1 MYHYSLLQWML
12 FFYIYCFF
20 GWIIESTYVSVCTG
34 NWVNRGFMRG
44 PVIPIYGT
52 GAVIV
57 LFAVIPFR
65 TSPIL
70 VFIVGTVAASILEFV
85 TGFVME
91 RIYKVRY
98 WDYSD
103 KPFNLCG
110 YICLF
115 NSLCWGVLSI
125 LLIYLVHSW
134 VEKGVL
140 FLNDM
145 VLLSI
150 DSGISSLFIVDL
162 FNSSTTAVE
171 LKRMLANSQKLKDDL
186 MNIHNKMIEF
196 NTAIANGKEKMDEL
210 KQMSLQELYISARDN
225 MSNIASDKDSPELQN
240 LKNKLDLLKDKY
252 YKRMLAEDKAKFKLL
267 KNNPKAVSYKYKESL
282 REIMDKAKNIKKRN
296 NSKDHMLK
304 SIWSF

>member
-1 MYHYSLLQWML
+1 MYHYSILQWML

-34 NWVNRGFMRG
+34 NCVNRGFMRG

-52 GAVIV
+52 GAIII

-70 VFIVGTVAASILEFV
+70 VFIIGTIAASVLEFV

-171 LKRMLANSQKLKDDL
+171 LKKMLANSQKLKDDL
-186 MNIHNKMIEF
+186 MNVHNKMIEF

-210 KQMSLQELYISARDN
+210 KKMSLQELYISARDN
-225 MSNIASDKDSPELQN
+225 MSNIATDKDSPELQN
-240 LKNKLDLLKDKY
+240 LKKKLDSLKDKY

-267 KNNPKAVSYKYKESL
+267 KNNPRAVSYKYKESF
-282 REIMDKAKNIKKRN
+282 REMMDKAKKYKKE
-296 NSKDHMLK
+296 K
-304 SIWSF
+304 

>member
-267 KNNPKAVSYKYKESL
+267 KNNPKAVSYKYRESL
-282 REIMDKAKNIKKRN
+282 REIMDKAKREIK
-296 NSKDHMLK
+296 
-304 SIWSF
+304 

>member
-52 GAVIV
+52 GAIII

-70 VFIVGTVAASILEFV
+70 VFILGTIAASVLEFV

-225 MSNIASDKDSPELQN
+225 MSNIATDKNSPELQN

-267 KNNPKAVSYKYKESL
+267 KNNPRAVSYKYKESF
-282 REIMDKAKNIKKRN
+282 REMMDKAKKYKKE
-296 NSKDHMLK
+296 K
-304 SIWSF
+304 

>member
-1 MYHYSLLQWML
+1 MYHYSILQWML

-52 GAVIV
+52 GAIII

-70 VFIVGTVAASILEFV
+70 VFILGTIAASVLEFV

-171 LKRMLANSQKLKDDL
+171 LKKMLANSQKLKDDL
-186 MNIHNKMIEF
+186 MNVHNKMIEF

-210 KQMSLQELYISARDN
+210 KKMSLQELYISARDN
-225 MSNIASDKDSPELQN
+225 ITNIALDEDSPELQN
-240 LKNKLDLLKDKY
+240 LKKKLDSLKDKY

-267 KNNPKAVSYKYKESL
+267 KNNPRAVSYKYKESF
-282 REIMDKAKNIKKRN
+282 REMMDKAKKYKKE
-296 NSKDHMLK
+296 K
-304 SIWSF
+304 

>member
-134 VEKGVL
+134 IEKGVL

-282 REIMDKAKNIKKRN
+282 REIMDKAKKYKKE
-296 NSKDHMLK
+296 K
-304 SIWSF
+304 

>member
-134 VEKGVL
+134 IEKGVL

-210 KQMSLQELYISARDN
+210 KQMSLQELYISASDN

-240 LKNKLDLLKDKY
+240 LKNRLDLLKDKY

-267 KNNPKAVSYKYKESL
+267 KNNPKAVSYKYRESL
-282 REIMDKAKNIKKRN
+282 REIMDKAKKYKKE
-296 NSKDHMLK
+296 K
-304 SIWSF
+304 

>member
-1 MYHYSLLQWML
+1 ML

-282 REIMDKAKNIKKRN
+282 REIMDKAKKYKKE
-296 NSKDHMLK
+296 K
-304 SIWSF
+304 

>member
-1 MYHYSLLQWML
+1 MYHYSILQWML

-20 GWIIESTYVSVCTG
+20 GWIIESIYVSVCAG

-52 GAVIV
+52 GAIII

-70 VFIVGTVAASILEFV
+70 VFIIGTIAASVLEFV

-171 LKRMLANSQKLKDDL
+171 LKKMLANSQKLKDDL
-186 MNIHNKMIEF
+186 MNVHNKMIEF

-210 KQMSLQELYISARDN
+210 KKMSLQELYISARDN
-225 MSNIASDKDSPELQN
+225 ITNIALDEDSPELQN
-240 LKNKLDLLKDKY
+240 LKKKLDSLKDKY

-267 KNNPKAVSYKYKESL
+267 KNNPKAVSYKYKESF
-282 REIMDKAKNIKKRN
+282 REMMDKAKKYKKE
-296 NSKDHMLK
+296 K
-304 SIWSF
+304 

>member
-52 GAVIV
+52 GAIII

-65 TSPIL
+65 TSPVL
-70 VFIVGTVAASILEFV
+70 VFILGTIVASVLEFV

-171 LKRMLANSQKLKDDL
+171 LKKMLANSQKLKDDL
-186 MNIHNKMIEF
+186 MNVHNKMIEF

-210 KQMSLQELYISARDN
+210 KKMSLQELYISARDN
-225 MSNIASDKDSPELQN
+225 ITNIALDEDSPELQN
-240 LKNKLDLLKDKY
+240 LKKKLDSLKDKY

-267 KNNPKAVSYKYKESL
+267 KNNPRAVSYKYKESF
-282 REIMDKAKNIKKRN
+282 REMMDKAKKYKKE
-296 NSKDHMLK
+296 K
-304 SIWSF
+304 

>member
-1 MYHYSLLQWML
+1 MYHYSILQWML

-20 GWIIESTYVSVCTG
+20 GWIIESIYVSVCTG

-52 GAVIV
+52 GAIII

-70 VFIVGTVAASILEFV
+70 VFIIGTIAASVLEFV

-171 LKRMLANSQKLKDDL
+171 LKKMLANSQKLKDDL
-186 MNIHNKMIEF
+186 MNVHNKMIEF

-210 KQMSLQELYISARDN
+210 KKMSLQELYISARDN
-225 MSNIASDKDSPELQN
+225 ITNIALDEDSPELQN
-240 LKNKLDLLKDKY
+240 LKKKLDSLKDKY

-267 KNNPKAVSYKYKESL
+267 KNNPKAVSYKYKESF
-282 REIMDKAKNIKKRN
+282 REMMDKAKKYKKE
-296 NSKDHMLK
+296 K
-304 SIWSF
+304 

>member
-210 KQMSLQELYISARDN
+210 KQMSLQEFYISARDN

-282 REIMDKAKNIKKRN
+282 REIMDKAKKYKKE
-296 NSKDHMLK
+296 K
-304 SIWSF
+304 

>member
-110 YICLF
+110 YICIF

-134 VEKGVL
+134 IEKGVL

-282 REIMDKAKNIKKRN
+282 REIMDKAKKYKKE
-296 NSKDHMLK
+296 K
-304 SIWSF
+304 

>member
-34 NWVNRGFMRG
+34 NWVDRGFMRG

-282 REIMDKAKNIKKRN
+282 REIMDKAKKYKKE
-296 NSKDHMLK
+296 K
-304 SIWSF
+304 

>member
-1 MYHYSLLQWML
+1 MYHYSILQWML

-52 GAVIV
+52 GAIII

-70 VFIVGTVAASILEFV
+70 VFIIGTIAASVLEFV

-171 LKRMLANSQKLKDDL
+171 LKKMLANSQKLKDDL
-186 MNIHNKMIEF
+186 MNVHNKMIEF

-210 KQMSLQELYISARDN
+210 KKMSLQELYISARDN
-225 MSNIASDKDSPELQN
+225 ITNIALDEDSPELQN
-240 LKNKLDLLKDKY
+240 LKKKLDSLKDKY

-282 REIMDKAKNIKKRN
+282 REIMDKAKKYKKE
-296 NSKDHMLK
+296 K
-304 SIWSF
+304 

>member
-1 MYHYSLLQWML
+1 MYHYSILQWML

-52 GAVIV
+52 GAIII

-70 VFIVGTVAASILEFV
+70 VFILGTIAASVLEFV

-225 MSNIASDKDSPELQN
+225 MSNIATDKNSPELQN

-267 KNNPKAVSYKYKESL
+267 KNNPRAVSYKYKESF
-282 REIMDKAKNIKKRN
+282 REMMDKAKKYKKE
-296 NSKDHMLK
+296 K
-304 SIWSF
+304 

>member
-134 VEKGVL
+134 IEKGVL

-186 MNIHNKMIEF
+186 MNIHNKIEF

-282 REIMDKAKNIKKRN
+282 REIMDKAKKYKKE
-296 NSKDHMLK
+296 K
-304 SIWSF
+304 

>member
-20 GWIIESTYVSVCTG
+20 GWIIKSIYVSVCTG

-282 REIMDKAKNIKKRN
+282 REIMDKAKKYKKE
-296 NSKDHMLK
+296 K
-304 SIWSF
+304 

>member
-1 MYHYSLLQWML
+1 MYHYSILQWML

-52 GAVIV
+52 GAIII

-70 VFIVGTVAASILEFV
+70 VFIIGTIAASVLEFV

-171 LKRMLANSQKLKDDL
+171 LKKMLANSQKLKDDL
-186 MNIHNKMIEF
+186 MNVHNKMIEF
-196 NTAIANGKEKMDEL
+196 NIAIANGKEKMDEL
-210 KQMSLQELYISARDN
+210 KKMSLQELYISARDN
-225 MSNIASDKDSPELQN
+225 MSNIATDKDSPELQN
-240 LKNKLDLLKDKY
+240 LKKKLDSLKDKY

-267 KNNPKAVSYKYKESL
+267 KNNPRAVSYKYKESF
-282 REIMDKAKNIKKRN
+282 REMMDKAKKYKKE
-296 NSKDHMLK
+296 K
-304 SIWSF
+304 

>member
-1 MYHYSLLQWML
+1 ML

-20 GWIIESTYVSVCTG
+20 GWIIESIYVSVCTG
-34 NWVNRGFMRG
+34 NWINRGFMRG

-65 TSPIL
+65 TIPVL
-70 VFIVGTVAASILEFV
+70 VFIVGMISASVLEFI

-91 RIYKVRY
+91 KIYKVRY

-140 FLNDM
+140 LLNDM

-150 DSGISSLFIVDL
+150 NSGISSLFIVDL

-171 LKRMLANSQKLKDDL
+171 LKKMLANSQKLKDDL
-186 MNIHNKMIEF
+186 MNIHNKMIEV
-196 NTAIANGKEKMDEL
+196 NAAIANGKEKMDEL
-210 KQMSLQELYISARDN
+210 KKLSLQELYISARDN
-225 MSNIASDKDSPELQN
+225 ITNISSDANSPELQN
-240 LKNKLDLLKDKY
+240 LKQKLDLLKDKY
-252 YKRMLAEDKAKFKLL
+252 YKRMLAEDKAKIKLL
-267 KNNPKAVSYKYKESL
+267 KNNPKAVSYKYKDTFK
-282 REIMDKAKNIKKRN
+282 EIMDKAKKYKK
-296 NSKDHMLK
+296 
-304 SIWSF
+304 

>member
-225 MSNIASDKDSPELQN
+225 ITNIALDEDSPELQN
-240 LKNKLDLLKDKY
+240 LKKKLDSLKDKY

-282 REIMDKAKNIKKRN
+282 REIMDKAKKYKKE
-296 NSKDHMLK
+296 K
-304 SIWSF
+304 

>member
-171 LKRMLANSQKLKDDL
+171 LNRMLANSQKLKDDL

-282 REIMDKAKNIKKRN
+282 REIMDKAKKYKKE
-296 NSKDHMLK
+296 K
-304 SIWSF
+304 

>member
-134 VEKGVL
+134 IEKGVL

-240 LKNKLDLLKDKY
+240 LKNKLDLFKDKY

-282 REIMDKAKNIKKRN
+282 REIMDKAKKYKKE
-296 NSKDHMLK
+296 K
-304 SIWSF
+304 

>member
-210 KQMSLQELYISARDN
+210 KQMSLQELYISARDK

-282 REIMDKAKNIKKRN
+282 REIMDKAKKYKKE
-296 NSKDHMLK
+296 K
-304 SIWSF
+304 

>member
-20 GWIIESTYVSVCTG
+20 GWIIESIYVSVCTG

-225 MSNIASDKDSPELQN
+225 MSNSASDKDSPELQN

-282 REIMDKAKNIKKRN
+282 REIMDKAKKYKKE
-296 NSKDHMLK
+296 K
-304 SIWSF
+304 

>member
-1 MYHYSLLQWML
+1 
-12 FFYIYCFF
+12 
-20 GWIIESTYVSVCTG
+20 
-34 NWVNRGFMRG
+34 MRG

-282 REIMDKAKNIKKRN
+282 REIMDKAKKYKKE
-296 NSKDHMLK
+296 K
-304 SIWSF
+304 

>member
-162 FNSSTTAVE
+162 FYSSKTAVE

-282 REIMDKAKNIKKRN
+282 REIMDKAKKYKKE
-296 NSKDHMLK
+296 K
-304 SIWSF
+304 

>member
-1 MYHYSLLQWML
+1 MYHYSLLQGML

-52 GAVIV
+52 GAIII

-65 TSPIL
+65 TSPVL
-70 VFIVGTVAASILEFV
+70 VFILGTIAASVLEFV

-171 LKRMLANSQKLKDDL
+171 LKKMLANSQKLKDDL
-186 MNIHNKMIEF
+186 MNVHNKMIEF

-210 KQMSLQELYISARDN
+210 KKMSLQELYISARDN
-225 MSNIASDKDSPELQN
+225 ITNIALDEDSPELQN
-240 LKNKLDLLKDKY
+240 LKKKLDSLKDKY

-267 KNNPKAVSYKYKESL
+267 KNNPRAVSYKYKESF
-282 REIMDKAKNIKKRN
+282 REIMDKAKKYKKE
-296 NSKDHMLK
+296 K
-304 SIWSF
+304 

>member
-110 YICLF
+110 YICIF

-282 REIMDKAKNIKKRN
+282 REIMDKAKKYKKE
-296 NSKDHMLK
+296 K
-304 SIWSF
+304 

>member
-1 MYHYSLLQWML
+1 MYHYSILQLML

-52 GAVIV
+52 GAIII

-70 VFIVGTVAASILEFV
+70 VFIIGTIAASVLEFV

-171 LKRMLANSQKLKDDL
+171 LKKMLANSQKLKDDL
-186 MNIHNKMIEF
+186 MNVHNKMIEF

-210 KQMSLQELYISARDN
+210 KKMSLQELYISARDN
-225 MSNIASDKDSPELQN
+225 MSNIATDKDSPELQN
-240 LKNKLDLLKDKY
+240 LKKKLDSLKDKY

-267 KNNPKAVSYKYKESL
+267 KNNPRAVSYKYKESF
-282 REIMDKAKNIKKRN
+282 REMMDKAKKYKKE
-296 NSKDHMLK
+296 K
-304 SIWSF
+304 

>member
-1 MYHYSLLQWML
+1 MYHYSILQWML

-52 GAVIV
+52 GAIII

-70 VFIVGTVAASILEFV
+70 VFILGTIAASVLEFV

-171 LKRMLANSQKLKDDL
+171 LKKMLANSQKLKDDL
-186 MNIHNKMIEF
+186 MNVHNKMIEF

-210 KQMSLQELYISARDN
+210 KKMSLPELYISARDN
-225 MSNIASDKDSPELQN
+225 ITNIALDEDSPELQN
-240 LKNKLDLLKDKY
+240 LKKKLDSLKDKY

-282 REIMDKAKNIKKRN
+282 REIMDKAKKYKKE
-296 NSKDHMLK
+296 K
-304 SIWSF
+304 

>member
-1 MYHYSLLQWML
+1 MYHYSILQWML

-20 GWIIESTYVSVCTG
+20 GWIIESIYVSVCTG

-52 GAVIV
+52 GAIII

-70 VFIVGTVAASILEFV
+70 VFIIGTIAASVLEFV

-134 VEKGVL
+134 VEKGGL

-171 LKRMLANSQKLKDDL
+171 LKKMLANSQKLKDDL
-186 MNIHNKMIEF
+186 MNVHNKMIEF

-210 KQMSLQELYISARDN
+210 KKMSLQELYISARDN
-225 MSNIASDKDSPELQN
+225 ITNIALDEDSPELQN
-240 LKNKLDLLKDKY
+240 LKKKLDSLKDKY

-267 KNNPKAVSYKYKESL
+267 KNNPKAVSYKYKESF
-282 REIMDKAKNIKKRN
+282 REMMDKAKKYKKE
-296 NSKDHMLK
+296 K
-304 SIWSF
+304 

>member
-1 MYHYSLLQWML
+1 MYHYSILQWML

-52 GAVIV
+52 GAIII

-70 VFIVGTVAASILEFV
+70 VFIIGTIAASVLEFV
-85 TGFVME
+85 TGIVME

-171 LKRMLANSQKLKDDL
+171 LKKMLANSQKLKDDL
-186 MNIHNKMIEF
+186 MNVHNKMIEF

-210 KQMSLQELYISARDN
+210 KKMSLQELYISARDN
-225 MSNIASDKDSPELQN
+225 ITNIALDEDSPELQN
-240 LKNKLDLLKDKY
+240 LKKKLDSLKDKY

-267 KNNPKAVSYKYKESL
+267 KNNPRAVSYKYKESF
-282 REIMDKAKNIKKRN
+282 REMMDKAKKYKKE
-296 NSKDHMLK
+296 K
-304 SIWSF
+304 

>member
-103 KPFNLCG
+103 KPFNVCG

-115 NSLCWGVLSI
+115 NSL
-125 LLIYLVHSW
+125 
-134 VEKGVL
+134 
-140 FLNDM
+140 NT
-145 VLLSI
+145 
-150 DSGISSLFIVDL
+150 SS
-162 FNSSTTAVE
+162 
-171 LKRMLANSQKLKDDL
+171 
-186 MNIHNKMIEF
+186 
-196 NTAIANGKEKMDEL
+196 
-210 KQMSLQELYISARDN
+210 
-225 MSNIASDKDSPELQN
+225 
-240 LKNKLDLLKDKY
+240 
-252 YKRMLAEDKAKFKLL
+252 
-267 KNNPKAVSYKYKESL
+267 
-282 REIMDKAKNIKKRN
+282 
-296 NSKDHMLK
+296 
-304 SIWSF
+304 

>member
-34 NWVNRGFMRG
+34 SWVNRGFMRG

-282 REIMDKAKNIKKRN
+282 REIMDKAKKYKKE
-296 NSKDHMLK
+296 K
-304 SIWSF
+304 

>member
-150 DSGISSLFIVDL
+150 DSCISSLFIVDL

-282 REIMDKAKNIKKRN
+282 REIMDKAKKYKKE
-296 NSKDHMLK
+296 K
-304 SIWSF
+304 

>member
-52 GAVIV
+52 GAIII

-70 VFIVGTVAASILEFV
+70 VFIIGTIAASVLEFV

-171 LKRMLANSQKLKDDL
+171 LKKMLANSQKLKDDL
-186 MNIHNKMIEF
+186 MNVHNKMIEF

-210 KQMSLQELYISARDN
+210 KKME
-225 MSNIASDKDSPELQN
+225 
-240 LKNKLDLLKDKY
+240 
-252 YKRMLAEDKAKFKLL
+252 
-267 KNNPKAVSYKYKESL
+267 AVSAAANA
-282 REIMDKAKNIKKRN
+282 M
-296 NSKDHMLK
+296 
-304 SIWSF
+304 SILCSR

>member
-52 GAVIV
+52 GAIII

-70 VFIVGTVAASILEFV
+70 VFILGTIAASVLEFV

-171 LKRMLANSQKLKDDL
+171 LKKMLANSQKLKDDL
-186 MNIHNKMIEF
+186 MNVHNKMIEF

-210 KQMSLQELYISARDN
+210 KKMSLPELYISARDN
-225 MSNIASDKDSPELQN
+225 ITNIALDEDSPELQN
-240 LKNKLDLLKDKY
+240 LKKKLDSLKDKY

-267 KNNPKAVSYKYKESL
+267 KNNPRAVSYKYKESL
-282 REIMDKAKNIKKRN
+282 REIMDKAKKYKKE
-296 NSKDHMLK
+296 K
-304 SIWSF
+304 

>member
-52 GAVIV
+52 GAIII

-70 VFIVGTVAASILEFV
+70 VFIIGTIAASVLEFV

-171 LKRMLANSQKLKDDL
+171 LKKMLANSQKLKDDL
-186 MNIHNKMIEF
+186 MNVHNKMIEF
-196 NTAIANGKEKMDEL
+196 NTAIVNGKEKMDEL
-210 KQMSLQELYISARDN
+210 KKMSLQELYISARDN
-225 MSNIASDKDSPELQN
+225 MSNIATDKDSPELQN
-240 LKNKLDLLKDKY
+240 LKKKLDSLKDKY

-267 KNNPKAVSYKYKESL
+267 KNNPRAVSYKYKESF
-282 REIMDKAKNIKKRN
+282 REMMDKAKKYKKE
-296 NSKDHMLK
+296 K
-304 SIWSF
+304 

>member
-1 MYHYSLLQWML
+1 MYHYSILQWML

-52 GAVIV
+52 GAIII

-70 VFIVGTVAASILEFV
+70 VFIIGTIAASVLEFV

-134 VEKGVL
+134 VEKGEL

-171 LKRMLANSQKLKDDL
+171 LKKMLANSQKLKDDL
-186 MNIHNKMIEF
+186 MNVHNKMIEF

-210 KQMSLQELYISARDN
+210 KKMSLQELYISARDN
-225 MSNIASDKDSPELQN
+225 ITNIALDEDSPELQN
-240 LKNKLDLLKDKY
+240 LKKKLDSLKDKY

-267 KNNPKAVSYKYKESL
+267 KNNPRAVSYKYKESF
-282 REIMDKAKNIKKRN
+282 REMMDKAKKYKKE
-296 NSKDHMLK
+296 K
-304 SIWSF
+304 